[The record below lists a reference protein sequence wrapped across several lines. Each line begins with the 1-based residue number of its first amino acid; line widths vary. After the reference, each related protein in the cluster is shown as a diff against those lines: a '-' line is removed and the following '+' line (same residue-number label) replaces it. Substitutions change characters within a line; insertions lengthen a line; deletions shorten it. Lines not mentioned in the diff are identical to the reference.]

1 MHKKWQQKCFAWLL
15 VGAMAI
21 SGVPSVS
28 LAAGAADMTASEG
41 AKLQDDKEPEAMRQ
55 QAQGAVQEGLQAR
68 AADNTM
74 GGYLWLNFG
83 TEGGYEKIFYGYSED
98 GMTWK
103 KLNKVNGTSRSV
115 LVNNAKGSDLG
126 VRDPHLIRSVDGSK
140 YWILGTDLHA
150 EGGGEGGSGWDQLN
164 ASQNL
169 VIWESTDLV
178 NWSEPRLVYAGFDN
192 AGCVWAPEAIYDDTK
207 QDYVVYWSARDKS

>member
-1 MHKKWQQKCFAWLL
+1 MYKKWHQKCFAWLL
-15 VGAMAI
+15 AGAMAI

-28 LAAGAADMTASEG
+28 LAAG
-41 AKLQDDKEPEAMRQ
+41 
-55 QAQGAVQEGLQAR
+55 QAQGAVQAEPQVR

-150 EGGGEGGSGWDQLN
+150 EGGGTGGSG
-164 ASQNL
+164 
-169 VIWESTDLV
+169 
-178 NWSEPRLVYAGFDN
+178 
-192 AGCVWAPEAIYDDTK
+192 
-207 QDYVVYWSARDKS
+207 